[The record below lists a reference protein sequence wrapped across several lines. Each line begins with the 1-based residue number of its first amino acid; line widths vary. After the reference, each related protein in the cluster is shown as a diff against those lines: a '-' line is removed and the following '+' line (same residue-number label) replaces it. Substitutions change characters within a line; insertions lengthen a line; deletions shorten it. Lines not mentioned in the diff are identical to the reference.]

1 MKYQNSAMEYAIW
14 YQDCL
19 LRMEDVLVKRL
30 EAKIEVI
37 LDRKIL
43 EYIEKTRNKNNS
55 IIHL

>member
-1 MKYQNSAMEYAIW
+1 MEYAIW